1 MGGGG
6 SAVQER
12 ERIFSCE
19 FRSREGREREERI
32 VMLRVLQFQ
41 WIKSFLSLHPSYLVV
56 IR

>member
-6 SAVQER
+6 SAVQQR